1 MYSKEWTHS
10 NIPKYS
16 NALVDGD
23 YQMLQLKEIMEFMLD
38 YTIVRLQLTLCY
50 LLDHNFMASVI

>member
-1 MYSKEWTHS
+1 MYRKEWINN

-23 YQMLQLKEIMEFMLD
+23 SQMLQLKEIMEFMLD
-38 YTIVRLQLTLCY
+38 YTIVRLQLTLYY